1 MKMTKKKEEKPK
13 EKKIEFVFYAPE
25 AMQVFLAGDFNNWD
39 TQSLPMKKGKDGTW
53 KAKIKLAPGRYEYKL
68 FANNAWVEDLPGA
81 ELSSNPFGTQNFVTW
96 VK

>member
-1 MKMTKKKEEKPK
+1 MKIKKKKEEKPK

-25 AMQVFLAGDFNNWD
+25 AMQVFLTGDFNNWD
-39 TQSLPMKKGKDGTW
+39 TQSLPMKKDKDGTW

-68 FANNAWVEDLPGA
+68 FANNAWVEDLPCA

>member
-13 EKKIEFVFYAPE
+13 EKKIEFSFYAPE

-81 ELSSNPFGTQNFVTW
+81 ELSPNPFGTQNFVTW

>member
-13 EKKIEFVFYAPE
+13 EKKIELVFYAPE

-39 TQSLPMKKGKDGTW
+39 TQSLPMKKDKDGTW

-68 FANNAWVEDLPGA
+68 FANNAWIEDLPGA
-81 ELSSNPFGTQNFVTW
+81 ELSSNPFGTQNFITW